1 MNSPQSAHS
10 QYLKSL
16 FDTHPTAD
24 DLFEKANQLK
34 NSNPNQKELHDFL
47 ELGHLTIVNK
57 TISEANKI
65 EEWFE
70 IIHELILESKLTVG
84 HLINQRARYYG
95 DKICFQE
102 IEGNQI
108 RKFTYQQIWDQI
120 IQIGNTTGSAI
131 TTTVTLT
138 SDTSGR
144 TNANDEANET
154 VEILTG
160 TAIPANDTLAVLSGS
175 KLVME
180 ATDSMTVVG
189 TGAVDVT
196 MSVMEIT

>member
-24 DLFEKANQLK
+24 DLFEKANQIK

-65 EEWFE
+65 EEWFD

-95 DKICFQE
+95 NRTCFQE
-102 IEGNQI
+102 IDGNHI
-108 RKFTYQQIWDQI
+108 RKFTYQDIWDQI
-120 IQIGNTTGSAI
+120 IQIGQALCAI
-131 TTTVTLT
+131 KSV
-138 SDTSGR
+138 SDKNITIGIFTDNSIRG
-144 TNANDEANET
+144 ALID
-154 VEILTG
+154 
-160 TAIPANDTLAVLSGS
+160 LA
-175 KLVME
+175 
-180 ATDSMTVVG
+180 
-189 TGAVDVT
+189 
-196 MSVMEIT
+196 